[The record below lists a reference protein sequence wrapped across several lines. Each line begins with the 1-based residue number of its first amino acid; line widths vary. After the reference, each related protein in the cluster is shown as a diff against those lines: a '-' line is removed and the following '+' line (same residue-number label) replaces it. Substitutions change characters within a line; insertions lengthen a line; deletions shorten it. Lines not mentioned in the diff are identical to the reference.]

1 MGKIYLIRHGQTD
14 SNSGRRFQGRIDT
27 PLNASG
33 VEQAVKMAEY
43 LQDKKIDA
51 IYSSSL
57 LRAQSTAQ
65 ALARV
70 KNMPVMVREELQEI
84 SFGDWEGLSFDE
96 IHDKWPQQ
104 IELFFSNPELCL
116 PPNGEKF
123 ADVQQRARKLLDE
136 ILAEQGENKDI
147 AIISHGGVIRTLIF
161 SLLNI
166 PLANF
171 WKINIHNAAISTFS
185 VWDGNFIAEG
195 INDYHFLQEK

>member
-1 MGKIYLIRHGQTD
+1 MGRIYFIRHGQTD
-14 SNSGRRFQGRIDT
+14 SNSGKRFQGRIDT

-33 VEQAVKMAEY
+33 LEQAAKMAAY
-43 LQDKKIDA
+43 LQNKKIDA
-51 IYSSSL
+51 IYSSNL
-57 LRAQSTAQ
+57 KRAHATAQ
-65 ALARV
+65 TLADA
-70 KNMPVMVREELQEI
+70 KKMQINIREELQEI
-84 SFGDWEGLSFDE
+84 SFGDWEGLSFAE
-96 IHDKWPQQ
+96 IHAKWPQQ

-136 ILAEQGENKDI
+136 ILAEQGEDKDI
-147 AIISHGGVIRTLIF
+147 AFIYNGGVIRTLVF

-171 WKINIHNAAISTFS
+171 WKINIHNVSITTFS

-195 INDYHFLQEK
+195 INDYHLLQEK